1 MFLFIFIFS
10 AWSMRVDAQNNE
22 RLIGHWELDRIT
34 LVKEKHD
41 AFSLSKEE
49 LKTVFKTVL
58 LQKLVKE
65 EPIIYTELEDINKQ
79 AEELASLNYES
90 VVEIQ
95 SQAIYNRAQKSLS
108 GEYLVK
114 GKELMVEWSNAEKNN
129 FKILKLTGNELV
141 LKDIQFNLVYYYNR
155 LEQEAIDKEIA
166 KLKKAKELACTKP
179 DPEREAAEKAAKEK
193 FEISNVGTIFSDGDP
208 IELIKN

>member
-22 RLIGHWELDRIT
+22 LFLGHWELDRIT
-34 LVKEKHD
+34 LVKEKYD

-49 LKTVFKTVL
+49 LKTLFKTVL

-141 LKDIQFNLVYYYNR
+141 LKDIQFNLVYYYNK
-155 LEQEAIDKEIA
+155 LEQEVIDEEGA

-179 DPEREAAEKAAKEK
+179 DAERVAAEKAAKEK
-193 FEISNVGTIFSDGDP
+193 
-208 IELIKN
+208 LKN